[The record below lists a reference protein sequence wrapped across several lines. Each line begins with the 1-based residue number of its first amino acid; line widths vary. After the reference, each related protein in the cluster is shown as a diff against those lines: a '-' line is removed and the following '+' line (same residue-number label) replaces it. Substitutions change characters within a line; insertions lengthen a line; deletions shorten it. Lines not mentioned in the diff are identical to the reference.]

1 MIADL
6 GMHGTMLLFS
16 LASLIGGLFVVRFLP
31 ETKGKSYEEISA
43 MMC

>member
-1 MIADL
+1 MIESL

-16 LASLIGGLFVVRFLP
+16 AISLLGGLFVLRYLP

-43 MMC
+43 LMR